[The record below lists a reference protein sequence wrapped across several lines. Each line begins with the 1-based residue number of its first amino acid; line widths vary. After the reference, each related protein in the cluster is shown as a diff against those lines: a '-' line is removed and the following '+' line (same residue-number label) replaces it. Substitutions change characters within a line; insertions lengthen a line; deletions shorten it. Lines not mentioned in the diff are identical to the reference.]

1 MMNTNMIT
9 HKFHLY
15 QMICMINLLDKLS
28 ILFQIKNGIMILN
41 LIMIKDFI
49 IKIYYIIYKNL
60 VLKIKVIKKYH

>member
-1 MMNTNMIT
+1 
-9 HKFHLY
+9 
-15 QMICMINLLDKLS
+15 MICMINLLDKLS

-49 IKIYYIIYKNL
+49 IKIFYIILKNL